1 MGKDKDKTNHLK
13 LVVSAGDK
21 LTSKQEHFCQMVA
34 KGETL
39 TDAYRQAYDVSAK
52 TKPSTVWTN
61 ASKLATE
68 NTKVSLRIKAI
79 TEEITARK
87 RTDDDRLKIFV
98 LDRLKT
104 EAMEADSDSARVAS
118 LTQLGRSIGMFSDR
132 VETDNVADRSAGEIE
147 ADIQRRLASILGE

>member
-104 EAMEADSDSARVAS
+104 EAMEAESDSARVAS